1 MTINDDMMVVVN
13 VYKRERFLGL
23 CHVTFS
29 DLDKNQCSIRKGVI
43 VKQLSPCVLCVL
55 CVGVCVRGKTPS
67 TADLSIEN
75 YPQTADVP
83 AMGDRPRLRSWF
95 SPYKI
100 YDVGGV
106 WILDVAACSQ
116 HRVDQFYVYREMSQR
131 PLRWLRGKNAL
142 PAIIP

>member
-1 MTINDDMMVVVN
+1 M
-13 VYKRERFLGL
+13 
-23 CHVTFS
+23 C
-29 DLDKNQCSIRKGVI
+29 
-43 VKQLSPCVLCVL
+43 
-55 CVGVCVRGKTPS
+55 VCVCGCVSVGACGRGKTPS

-106 WILDVAACSQ
+106 
-116 HRVDQFYVYREMSQR
+116 
-131 PLRWLRGKNAL
+131 
-142 PAIIP
+142 

>member
-1 MTINDDMMVVVN
+1 MIE
-13 VYKRERFLGL
+13 KFLRADG
-23 CHVTFS
+23 
-29 DLDKNQCSIRKGVI
+29 RGA
-43 VKQLSPCVLCVL
+43 SPRYVMELPICVWLITPKIHNFPNFDF
-55 CVGVCVRGKTPS
+55 VRGKTPS